1 MGNTSYCTTI
11 AIKRREKARV
21 LVYDLDFAPDWIRKK
36 RGQFGHRTKLLP
48 AWCPEQRSYT
58 SEQGQL
64 FIARASAEAV
74 RNGEWRRDDS
84 NQTRAWIKTCT
95 SLKGARD
102 WNWGIAVGYLLIVMN
117 VGLSLSLVYSYV
129 PPVSNGPNLTCAFP
143 GGSLT
148 APWLGVPWHLV
159 LVQLHRVSHLQ
170 TDTRGRC
177 WVAAQRV
184 GETYQWLLYYWSHQ
198 HHWSAGKENI
208 EVKKLN

>member
-1 MGNTSYCTTI
+1 MPRTAELHQRAGSTFYRSRECWSR
-11 AIKRREKARV
+11 AKRRVKARWLESNARV
-21 LVYDLDFAPDWIRKK
+21 NQNVHEPQRRTWLK
-36 RGQFGHRTKLLP
+36 R
-48 AWCPEQRSYT
+48 
-58 SEQGQL
+58 
-64 FIARASAEAV
+64 
-74 RNGEWRRDDS
+74 
-84 NQTRAWIKTCT
+84 
-95 SLKGARD
+95 ARD

-117 VGLSLSLVYSYV
+117 IGLSLSLVYSYV

-198 HHWSAGKENI
+198 HH
-208 EVKKLN
+208 

>member
-1 MGNTSYCTTI
+1 MPRTAELHQRAGSTFYRSRECWSRAN
-11 AIKRREKARV
+11 RRVE
-21 LVYDLDFAPDWIRKK
+21 
-36 RGQFGHRTKLLP
+36 
-48 AWCPEQRSYT
+48 
-58 SEQGQL
+58 
-64 FIARASAEAV
+64 
-74 RNGEWRRDDS
+74 RDDS
-84 NQTRAWIKTCT
+84 TQTRARIKTCA
-95 SLKGARD
+95 SLKDARD
-102 WNWGIAVGYLLIVMN
+102 SNVGIPAGYLSTVMTT
-117 VGLSLSLVYSYV
+117 GLSLSLVYSYV

-198 HHWSAGKENI
+198 HH
-208 EVKKLN
+208 